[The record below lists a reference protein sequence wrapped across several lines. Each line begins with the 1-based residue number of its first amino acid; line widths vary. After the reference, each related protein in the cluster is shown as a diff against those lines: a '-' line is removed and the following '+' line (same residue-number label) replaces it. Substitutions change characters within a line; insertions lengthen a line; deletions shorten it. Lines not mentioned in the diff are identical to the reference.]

1 MERYEA
7 HTLHCRSCSGADR
20 ALRQLQP
27 LSWAAAAIAA
37 VASAWLG
44 AGLWGAVALL
54 VAMGFAGAGLRMAR
68 WLQLL
73 RYGSGLP
80 PRNR

>member
-1 MERYEA
+1 M
-7 HTLHCRSCSGADR
+7 
-20 ALRQLQP
+20 
-27 LSWAAAAIAA
+27 
-37 VASAWLG
+37 ASAWLG
-44 AGLWGAVALL
+44 PGLWGAVALL
-54 VAMGFAGAGLRMAR
+54 VAVGFAAAGLRMAS